1 MFDKK
6 VAAEAQVLSDEG
18 SGSVIDTDMHGVHW
32 DHNKYIPRSLA
43 AGKASGTCGQSGR
56 GSRRPASDHA
66 G

>member
-32 DHNKYIPRSLA
+32 DHNKYILEAAQPARLRS
-43 AGKASGTCGQSGR
+43 
-56 GSRRPASDHA
+56 GSR
-66 G
+66 